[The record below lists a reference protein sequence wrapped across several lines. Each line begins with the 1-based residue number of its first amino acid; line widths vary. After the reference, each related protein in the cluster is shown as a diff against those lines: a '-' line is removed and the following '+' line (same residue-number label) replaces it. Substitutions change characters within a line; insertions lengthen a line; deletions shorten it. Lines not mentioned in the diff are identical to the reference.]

1 MNNYTENKIKEAL
14 ELAELLGCKFKSD
27 IERSCFIESLTRIAS
42 SAVDEARRE
51 ITNSLGD
58 MSYKLTQF
66 KP

>member
-1 MNNYTENKIKEAL
+1 MNNYTENKIKESL

-27 IERSCFIESLTRIAS
+27 VERSCFIASLNRIAS
-42 SAVDEARRE
+42 SAIDEARRD

-58 MSYKLTQF
+58 MSYKFTQY

>member
-1 MNNYTENKIKEAL
+1 MNNYTENKIKDAL

-27 IERSCFIESLTRIAS
+27 VVRSCFIEYLTRIAS
-42 SAVDEARRE
+42 SAVDEARSE
-51 ITNSLGD
+51 IINRLGD